1 MGGQRVP
8 LTTPTSGRLAV
19 PFFLAAK
26 HSSLLDFGAMTAAV
40 RGSSSRSLQS
50 SPFSGAPLAPA
61 SGGASGGSAPSSGG
75 TGLQLS
81 GALAL
86 LLIALLGGKFLW
98 YVRDFLKPD
107 SFYGLIVNQP
117 G

>member
-61 SGGASGGSAPSSGG
+61 SGGSAPSSGG

>member
-1 MGGQRVP
+1 M
-8 LTTPTSGRLAV
+8 
-19 PFFLAAK
+19 
-26 HSSLLDFGAMTAAV
+26 
-40 RGSSSRSLQS
+40 
-50 SPFSGAPLAPA
+50 PFSGALPAPPA
-61 SGGASGGSAPSSGG
+61 PASGGSAPSSGG

-98 YVRDFLKPD
+98 YSRDFLKPN
-107 SFYGLIVNQP
+107 SAYGLIVNQP